1 MVDVREDGIYT
12 RLAGKESEGEA
23 YTLHFANSFPFPP
36 KEQPKPKEWEITRFH
51 YISPDNCNHVHLKED
66 GKFYYGSGMFSGSL
80 ESHLTPDSK
89 WKIHSVKRLSDNQI
103 FTIGDN
109 TTRGI
114 IKAFNYIAH
123 MDILE
128 VEVGDQK
135 TLLRTFDKLPR
146 IPEKEEPKHIEVKSI
161 KPSYLY
167 GNMDNVINSV
177 EYKIELT
184 SSIPP
189 KKYEPIKKAI
199 EDIIN
204 YDKFLV
210 APLVPNQ
217 GYRIDIDSLSNVV
230 PQLYTK
236 EELMK
241 AQQAAFYAGQA
252 LDTSRAVEKKDWFSP
267 PRYPTFSDYY
277 STIKDNK

>member
-1 MVDVREDGIYT
+1 MEYILQHDIFDADKGTKFT
-12 RLAGKESEGEA
+12 RLKGDLSEYYE
-23 YTLHFANSFPFPP
+23 YKTIHDRYSRTHFQFVENNEKWFLP
-36 KEQPKPKEWEITRFH
+36 EQPKPKEWEILKWYRQRDNS
-51 YISPDNCNHVHLKED
+51 ISTI
-66 GKFYYGSGMFSGSL
+66 GSL
-80 ESHLTPDSK
+80 YEGDKTE
-89 WKIHSVKRLSDNQI
+89 IHSVKRLSDSQI